1 MMSINKGV
9 KCPKGIEGPR
19 IYKLTITKLKGAY
32 ELFAAY
38 NFDDLC
44 NNVDKILKEYKLKP
58 GDVTIWLA
66 NNAEAEDFILKK

>member
-1 MMSINKGV
+1 MIPTNKGV

-19 IYKLTITKLKGAY
+19 IYKLTIPKLKGAY

-66 NNAEAEDFILKK
+66 NNDEAKAFILKK